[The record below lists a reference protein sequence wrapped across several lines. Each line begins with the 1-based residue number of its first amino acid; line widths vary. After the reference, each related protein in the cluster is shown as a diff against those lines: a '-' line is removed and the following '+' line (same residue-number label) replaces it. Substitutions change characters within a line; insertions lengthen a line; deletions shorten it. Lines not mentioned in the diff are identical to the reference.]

1 MADRKGGLSEKDVTA
16 WFDALSFE
24 KQGSLMQALSS
35 SHSKLRADRIAKL
48 RAELA
53 ALEGNSDGSATA
65 NGTIASASVKPK
77 YRNPATGEVWSGRGR
92 MAGWLAAKVKAGEK
106 AQRYLVK

>member
-1 MADRKGGLSEKDVTA
+1 
-16 WFDALSFE
+16 
-24 KQGSLMQALSS
+24 
-35 SHSKLRADRIAKL
+35 
-48 RAELA
+48 
-53 ALEGNSDGSATA
+53 
-65 NGTIASASVKPK
+65 VKPK

>member
-1 MADRKGGLSEKDVTA
+1 
-16 WFDALSFE
+16 
-24 KQGSLMQALSS
+24 MQALSS

-53 ALEGNSDGSATA
+53 ALEGNGSDKANAT
-65 NGTIASASVKPK
+65 TASASVKPK

-92 MAGWLAAKVKAGEK
+92 TAGWLAAKVKAGEK